1 VSDLT
6 TLPGGGK
13 WHSYSGVLVGGPAVP
28 ATVELVKIPSTGLK
42 DTYAKITP
50 FYGQAIASSVGDA
63 LGIKIFINDVA
74 VYESQAQIYRS
85 GAGLGIMVELF
96 IPQQSKLEILS
107 LNTASNTLQNRGV
120 TVLGWWL

>member
-13 WHSYSGVLVGGPAVP
+13 WHSYSGAQVGGPAIP

-50 FYGQAIASSVGDA
+50 FYGPPITTGSGDA
-63 LGIKIFINDVA
+63 LGIKIFINQVV
-74 VYESQAQIYRS
+74 VYESQPLAETHTR
-85 GAGLGIMVELF
+85 GARMVELF
-96 IPQQSKLEILS
+96 IPQQSELQILS
-107 LNTASNTLQNRGV
+107 VNTANNTLQNRGV
-120 TVLGWWL
+120 VVLGWWL